1 MGGFDGRR
9 DAVARLALSMRAQK
23 VYPPKGMSLVAFL
36 VGALLSIQ
44 PGTPGGSPSTKPRRP
59 ETR

>member
-9 DAVARLALSMRAQK
+9 VAVARLALSMRAQK